1 MNQNN
6 KVPWTD
12 RFINRAGS
20 AWFAT
25 VVAFLTLIAG
35 YLTAIAPP
43 DDKLSL
49 LKSDGAWNWV
59 AVWFWMIVVVWFAL
73 FWLRQI
79 AESRAVQNLHDLI
92 DKTRETVLTVPPSNF
107 VGDFSRLSTNVNGV
121 LLAAM
126 PRAPQHDLKAEKL
139 EETIRLL
146 LGMIASLAKSYDT
159 RRARY
164 AANVMILEPRK
175 EQEPYF
181 PSSISSELVRQF
193 IPRGYDLALLQGIL
207 VLYPALSS
215 FTVDGKITGEQDDRD
230 MLAFGIPEE
239 VRDKRNHSWTVLP
252 GAPLAIVK
260 WNRQITAVLKSA
272 DLQKAVQGLD
282 DMRKIRELVS
292 EGVGHETFDI
302 ERHVLDE
309 ISDFYNKPDQKV
321 RSFLSFPLVD
331 DDGTLSAFGV
341 LNVHSDL
348 PNFLGNVPK
357 TESLKRQE
365 TFAGIITPLV
375 FNVASAVKAWHKA
388 KEGSENLDSQ
398 VIRAD
403 TTKRGGETH

>member
-1 MNQNN
+1 MNQS
-6 KVPWTD
+6 KQALWCD
-12 RFINRAGS
+12 RFINVAGS
-20 AWFAT
+20 SWFAT

-35 YLTAIAPP
+35 YLTAIAPS
-43 DDKLSL
+43 DVKLSIWT
-49 LKSDGAWNWV
+49 SDGKLNSV
-59 AVWFWMIVVVWFAL
+59 AVWFWIVVAVWFCL

-79 AESRAVQNLHDLI
+79 AESRAVRNLHDLI
-92 DKTRETVLTVPPSNF
+92 HKTRETVLTVPPSNF

-121 LLAAM
+121 LLAAL
-126 PRAPQHDLKAEKL
+126 PRAPQHDLKAEQL
-139 EETIRLL
+139 EKTIRLL

-181 PSSISSELVRQF
+181 PSSIPSALIRQF

-215 FTVDGKITGEQDDRD
+215 FTVDGKITGEQDDKD

-239 VRDKRNHSWTVLP
+239 VRDKRNQSWTILP

-260 WNRQITAVLKSA
+260 WNHEQTAVPQSA
-272 DLQKAVQGLD
+272 DLCKAVQGLD
-282 DMRKIRELVS
+282 DMRNIKEIVS

-309 ISDFYNKPDQKV
+309 VFDFYNKTDQKV

-331 DDGTLSAFGV
+331 DDGGLSAFGV

-348 PNFLGNVPK
+348 PHFLGNVPE
-357 TESLKRQE
+357 TESVKRQE

-375 FNVASAVKAWHKA
+375 FNVASAVKAWNTRRH
-388 KEGSENLDSQ
+388 S
-398 VIRAD
+398 
-403 TTKRGGETH
+403 